1 MQALIAEAMK
11 NIDSNISAVHVE
23 EAMDAVEDDLV
34 DAVVE
39 KAEKK
44 GKLATSIWIKI
55 PNLV

>member
-1 MQALIAEAMK
+1 VQALIAEAMK

-44 GKLATSIWIKI
+44 EKSEAPLSLAELKQ
-55 PNLV
+55 

>member
-1 MQALIAEAMK
+1 MK

-44 GKLATSIWIKI
+44 E
-55 PNLV
+55 

>member
-44 GKLATSIWIKI
+44 EKSEAPLSLAELKQ
-55 PNLV
+55 

>member
-1 MQALIAEAMK
+1 MK

-44 GKLATSIWIKI
+44 EKSEAPLSLAELKQ
-55 PNLV
+55 

>member
-44 GKLATSIWIKI
+44 E
-55 PNLV
+55 